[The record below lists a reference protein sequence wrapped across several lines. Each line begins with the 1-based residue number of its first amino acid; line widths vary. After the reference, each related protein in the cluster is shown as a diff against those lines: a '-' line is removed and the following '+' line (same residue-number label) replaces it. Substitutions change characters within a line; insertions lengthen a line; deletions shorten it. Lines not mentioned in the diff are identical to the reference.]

1 MYRRYNRDKGG
12 TKMSTQLA
20 QEVMQIVN
28 DLDASQLK
36 LEKNAF
42 DVINSSDTSL
52 NLVKDGINEIDILIK
67 KIDDLNKS
75 VNTSQRCIE
84 QMKQVSNV
92 IADFATV
99 ISGIANK
106 TNILSLNASI
116 EAARAGEHGRGFAV
130 VAQQVQSLAS
140 QTKSSSAEIATKI
153 GEVQQHVNGMVES
166 MNEIYTNAEEQNKM
180 ASSVG
185 ELLQKILEAANVAN
199 DVSRNMENEI
209 AYQRDITDQARNTL
223 NRYSE
228 ESEVEES
235 IFE

>member
-1 MYRRYNRDKGG
+1 
-12 TKMSTQLA
+12 MSKQLVD
-20 QEVMQIVN
+20 EVMQIVD
-28 DLDASQLK
+28 DLDESQLK

-52 NLVKDGINEIDILIK
+52 NLVKDGISEIDVLIN
-67 KIDDLNKS
+67 KIQDLNES
-75 VNTSQRCIE
+75 VKASQQCIE

-92 IADFATV
+92 IADFAKV

-130 VAQQVQSLAS
+130 VAQEVQTLAS
-140 QTKSSSAEIATKI
+140 QTKSSSSEIATKI
-153 GEVQQHVNGMVES
+153 SEVQEYVNGMVNS

-180 ASSVG
+180 ASGVG
-185 ELLQKILEAANVAN
+185 ELLNKILDAANVAN
-199 DVSRNMENEI
+199 DVSRKMENEI

-223 NRYSE
+223 NRHSDD
-228 ESEVEES
+228 
-235 IFE
+235 F